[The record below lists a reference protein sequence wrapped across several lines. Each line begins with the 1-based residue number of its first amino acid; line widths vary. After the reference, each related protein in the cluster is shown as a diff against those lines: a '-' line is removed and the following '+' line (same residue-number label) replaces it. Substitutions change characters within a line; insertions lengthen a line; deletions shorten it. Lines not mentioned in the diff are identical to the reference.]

1 MRGKGVTD
9 KLEIVRE
16 RITPAHAGKSFLSS
30 SKVVPRRDHPRPCGE
45 KRPTC
50 ARNPISP
57 GSPPPMRGKVVA
69 FSCVYASDGIT
80 PAHAGK
86 SCTRATTRPRWQD
99 HPRPCGEKTSK
110 VSASVTIVGSPPPMR
125 GKELIHYILTRPR
138 RITPA
143 HAGKSL
149 PYYSAPNAG

>member
-1 MRGKGVTD
+1 MRGKEAVAWLKTQAG
-9 KLEIVRE
+9 
-16 RITPAHAGKSFLSS
+16 RITPAHAGKRSIQW
-30 SKVVPRRDHPRPCGE
+30 VIRRQNKDHPRPCGE
-45 KRPTC
+45 KHWR
-50 ARNPISP
+50 AAAENA
-57 GSPPPMRGKVVA
+57 GKASPPPMRGKVVA